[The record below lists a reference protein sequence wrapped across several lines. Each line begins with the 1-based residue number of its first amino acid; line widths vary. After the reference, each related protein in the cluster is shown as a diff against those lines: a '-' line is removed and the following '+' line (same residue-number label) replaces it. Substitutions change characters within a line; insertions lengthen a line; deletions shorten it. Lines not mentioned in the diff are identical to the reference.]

1 MNTAQN
7 AAYVAWMVLC
17 GMAMGATFD
26 FYNTITGASRWLRR
40 LRPLFDLAF
49 WLVAAVVA
57 YVCTYRTI
65 SGAFRI
71 WTFLLL
77 TAGYALYRLLLR
89 RWVVGSAFAILHVMR
104 VVVLICGRMLYMLF
118 GVPARL
124 IWRLVSGLAT
134 LLYRLGC
141 RFEDVMAR
149 LLSIVFLILTFPI
162 RRYVA
167 VDAAWR
173 KKLSQWQ
180 EEFWQLTAKWLRRTR
195 KPVQ

>member
-7 AAYVAWMVLC
+7 ATYVVWMVLC

-49 WLVAAVVA
+49 WLVAAVVV

-65 SGAFRI
+65 SGTFRI

-77 TAGYALYRLLLR
+77 VAGYTLYRLLLR

-104 VVVLICGRMLYMLF
+104 VVVVIFGRALYMLF
-118 GVPARL
+118 GLPARWA
-124 IWRLVSGLAT
+124 WRLLSGLAK
-134 LLYRLGC
+134 LLYGLGC
-141 RFEDVMAR
+141 RLEDAIAK
-149 LLSIVFLILTFPI
+149 LLFIILLVLTFPI
-162 RRYVA
+162 RRYVGKEG
-167 VDAAWR
+167 WR
-173 KKLSQWQ
+173 KKLLQWQ
-180 EEFWQLTAKWLRRTR
+180 EEFWHLTAKWLGRTR
-195 KPVQ
+195 KPIQ